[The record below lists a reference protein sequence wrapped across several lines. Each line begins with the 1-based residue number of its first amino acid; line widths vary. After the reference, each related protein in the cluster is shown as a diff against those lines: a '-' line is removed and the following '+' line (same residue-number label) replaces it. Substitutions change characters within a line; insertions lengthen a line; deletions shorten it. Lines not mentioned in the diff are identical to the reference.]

1 MHGSWVGGQIA
12 HSLAEEGARFLGR
25 RPNRLTVLLK
35 SVHGSW
41 VGGQIAHSLAEER
54 ARFLG
59 RRPNRSQSWV
69 KSVHGSWVGGQIAH
83 SLAEERARFLGQ
95 RPRSLTVLLKSA
107 HGSWVGGQIAHSLAE
122 ERARFLGRRPN
133 RSQPCRRAC
142 TVLGSAAK
150 SLTALPKSVHG
161 SWVGGQI
168 AHSLAEERARF
179 LGRRPNRS
187 QPCRRA
193 CTVLGSA
200 AKSLTA
206 LPKSVHGSWV
216 GGQIAHSLAEE
227 RARFLGWRPN
237 RSKHC

>member
-1 MHGSWVGGQIA
+1 M
-12 HSLAEEGARFLGR
+12 GR
-25 RPNRLTVLLK
+25 RPNRPQPCRRACTILRRPSLICLRRPIRSQPCRRACTVLGSTAKSLTALPK

-54 ARFLG
+54 
-59 RRPNRSQSWV
+59 P
-69 KSVHGSWVGGQIAH
+69 
-83 SLAEERARFLGQ
+83 
-95 RPRSLTVLLKSA
+95 
-107 HGSWVGGQIAHSLAE
+107 
-122 ERARFLGRRPN
+122 RFLGRRPN

-187 QPCRRA
+187 QLCRRA

-200 AKSLTA
+200 AKSLTVLLKSVHGWVGSQIA
-206 LPKSVHGSWV
+206 HSLAESVHGSWVGGRIAHSLARDRRACTVLGSAAKSLTVLLMSVHGSWV
-216 GGQIAHSLAEE
+216 GGQIAHSL
-227 RARFLGWRPN
+227 
-237 RSKHC
+237 C

>member
-1 MHGSWVGGQIA
+1 M
-12 HSLAEEGARFLGR
+12 GR
-25 RPNRLTVLLK
+25 RPNRSQLVEERAGQLQSTGVLLECPRCSANLESVSVLLK

-59 RRPNRSQSWV
+59 RR
-69 KSVHGSWVGGQIAH
+69 
-83 SLAEERARFLGQ
+83 
-95 RPRSLTVLLKSA
+95 
-107 HGSWVGGQIAHSLAE
+107 QIAHSLAE

-133 RSQPCRRAC
+133 RSA
-142 TVLGSAAK
+142 TK

-179 LGRRPNRS
+179 LGRRPNPAAHS
-187 QPCRRA
+187 DC
-193 CTVLGSA
+193 LG
-200 AKSLTA
+200 
-206 LPKSVHGSWV
+206 PKSVTGSWV

-227 RARFLGWRPN
+227 RARFFSRRPN
-237 RSKHC
+237 RSQPC

>member
-1 MHGSWVGGQIA
+1 M
-12 HSLAEEGARFLGR
+12 
-25 RPNRLTVLLK
+25 LK
-35 SVHGSW
+35 SVHGSS

-59 RRPNRSQSWV
+59 R
-69 KSVHGSWVGGQIAH
+69 G
-83 SLAEERARFLGQ
+83 
-95 RPRSLTVLLKSA
+95 
-107 HGSWVGGQIAHSLAE
+107 
-122 ERARFLGRRPN
+122 PN

-168 AHSLAEERARF
+168 AHSLAEEPPRF
-179 LGRRPNRS
+179 LGRRPNRSQPCRRACTVLWSAAKSLTELPKSVHGSLVGGQIAHSLAEECARFLVWGPNRS

-206 LPKSVHGSWV
+206 LLKSVHGSWV
-216 GGQIAHSLAEE
+216 GAQIAQSPAEE
-227 RARFLGWRPN
+227 RARFLGRRPN
-237 RSKHC
+237 RSQSC

>member
-1 MHGSWVGGQIA
+1 MVLGSAAKSLTALPKSMHGSWVGGQIA
-12 HSLAEEGARFLGR
+12 HSLVEERARFLGR
-25 RPNRLTVLLK
+25 RPHRSQPCRRACTVLGSAAKSLTVLLK

-41 VGGQIAHSLAEER
+41 VGGQIAHSLAEEH

-59 RRPNRSQSWV
+59 RRP
-69 KSVHGSWVGGQIAH
+69 
-83 SLAEERARFLGQ
+83 
-95 RPRSLTVLLKSA
+95 
-107 HGSWVGGQIAHSLAE
+107 IAHSLAE

-150 SLTALPKSVHG
+150 SLTALLKSVHG

-179 LGRRPNRS
+179 
-187 QPCRRA
+187 
-193 CTVLGSA
+193 GSA

-206 LPKSVHGSWV
+206 LLLSVRGSWV

-227 RARFLGWRPN
+227 CARFLGRRPN
-237 RSKHC
+237 RSQPC